1 MLQYF
6 LSENIKIKHTF
17 MEKLIWLSPALL
29 ILLSM
34 SLTARYF
41 QVDTYNWWYTWML
54 SGTLSLS
61 CVYLS
66 RVDGAMKNRATISL
80 PLDLK
85 KVWISKVFVGIKNI
99 SISCVII
106 FVAAQLSV
114 FIMPINSIINIPI
127 LNGFIGTIIIIVTCI
142 WQVPLCMFL
151 GSKIGMFPTII
162 LNLGI
167 NIFSIIMS
175 VGKYWWINP
184 FTYCDRFLCP
194 VLKILPN
201 GLAAEPGNP
210 TFTPELLNT
219 SVIPL
224 GIGISIGL
232 FLIITYLTAKWY
244 EGKEAI

>member
-85 KVWISKVFVGIKNI
+85 KVWIAKVFVGIKNI

-127 LNGFIGTIIIIVTCI
+127 LNGFIGTFIIIVTCI

-201 GLAAEPGNP
+201 GLPAEPGNP

-224 GIGISIGL
+224 GIGISIIL
-232 FLIITYLTAKWY
+232 FLITTYLTAKWY

>member
-85 KVWISKVFVGIKNI
+85 KVWVAKVFVGIKNI

-114 FIMPINSIINIPI
+114 FIMPINSIVNIPMF
-127 LNGFIGTIIIIVTCI
+127 NGFIGTIIIIVTCI

-167 NIFSIIMS
+167 NIFSIVMS

>member
-85 KVWISKVFVGIKNI
+85 KVWIAKVFVGIKNI

-106 FVAAQLSV
+106 FVAAHLSV
-114 FIMPINSIINIPI
+114 FIIPINSIINIPI

-201 GLAAEPGNP
+201 GLPAEPGNQ

-224 GIGISIGL
+224 GIGISIVL

>member
-1 MLQYF
+1 MQ
-6 LSENIKIKHTF
+6 
-17 MEKLIWLSPALL
+17 KLIWLSPALL

-34 SLTARYF
+34 SLTASYF

-85 KVWISKVFVGIKNI
+85 KVWIAKVFVGIKNI

-114 FIMPINSIINIPI
+114 FIIPINSIVNIPI
-127 LNGFIGTIIIIVTCI
+127 FNGFIGTIIIIVTCI

-201 GLAAEPGNP
+201 GLPAEPGNQ

>member
-6 LSENIKIKHTF
+6 LSEDIKIKHTF
-17 MEKLIWLSPALL
+17 MQKLIWLSPALL

-34 SLTARYF
+34 SLTASYF

-85 KVWISKVFVGIKNI
+85 KVWIAKVFVGIKNI

-114 FIMPINSIINIPI
+114 FIIPINSIVNIPI
-127 LNGFIGTIIIIVTCI
+127 FSGFIGTIIIIVTCI

-175 VGKYWWINP
+175 VGKYWWVNP

-201 GLAAEPGNP
+201 GLPAEPGNP

-224 GIGISIGL
+224 GIGISIIL

>member
-29 ILLSM
+29 ILISM

-85 KVWISKVFVGIKNI
+85 KVWIAKVFVGIKNI

-114 FIMPINSIINIPI
+114 FIMPINSIVNIPMF
-127 LNGFIGTIIIIVTCI
+127 NGFIGTIIIIVTCI

-194 VLKILPN
+194 ILKILPN

>member
-6 LSENIKIKHTF
+6 FSENIKIRHTF
-17 MEKLIWLSPALL
+17 IQKLIWMAPAS
-29 ILLSM
+29 IMLLSM
-34 SLTARYF
+34 CLTADFF
-41 QVDTYNWWYTWML
+41 QVDSYNWWYTWML
-54 SGTLSLS
+54 PGAISLS
-61 CVYLS
+61 CVFLS
-66 RVDGAMKNRATISL
+66 RVDGNMRNRATISL

-85 KVWISKVFVGIKNI
+85 KVWIAKVLLGIKNM
-99 SISCVII
+99 SISCMIV
-106 FVAAQLSV
+106 FMVTQLSV
-114 FIMPINSIINIPI
+114 FVIPI
-127 LNGFIGTIIIIVTCI
+127 DGIGRIPMVNGFIGIIIIIVTFI

-175 VGKYWWINP
+175 VGKHWWINP

-201 GLAAEPGNP
+201 GLPAEPGNP
-210 TFTPELLNT
+210 TFTPELLNM

-224 GIGISIGL
+224 GIGISIAL
-232 FLIITYLTAKWY
+232 FLIATYLTAKWY

>member
-17 MEKLIWLSPALL
+17 MKKLIWLSPALL

-85 KVWISKVFVGIKNI
+85 KVWIAKVFVGIKNI

-106 FVAAQLSV
+106 FVATQLSV
-114 FIMPINSIINIPI
+114 YIMPINSIINIPV

>member
-6 LSENIKIKHTF
+6 LSENIKIRHTF
-17 MEKLIWLSPALL
+17 MQKLIWLSPALL

-34 SLTARYF
+34 SLTAYYF

-54 SGTLSLS
+54 PGTISLS

-66 RVDGAMKNRATISL
+66 RVDGNMRNRATISL

-85 KVWISKVFVGIKNI
+85 KVWIAKVFVGIKNI
-99 SISCVII
+99 CISCMII

-114 FIMPINSIINIPI
+114 FIMPIDSISRIPMV
-127 LNGFIGTIIIIVTCI
+127 NGFIGITIIIVTFM

-167 NIFSIIMS
+167 NIFSVMVS
-175 VGKYWWINP
+175 VGKHWWVNP
-184 FTYCDRFLCP
+184 FAYCDRFLCP

-201 GLAAEPGNP
+201 GLPAEPGNP

-224 GIGISIGL
+224 GIGISIAL
-232 FLIITYLTAKWY
+232 FLITTYLTAKWY
-244 EGKEAI
+244 EEKEAI

>member
-6 LSENIKIKHTF
+6 LSENIKIRHTF

-66 RVDGAMKNRATISL
+66 RVDGVMKNRATISL

-85 KVWISKVFVGIKNI
+85 KVWIAKVFVGIKNI
-99 SISCVII
+99 IISCVII

-194 VLKILPN
+194 ILKILPN
-201 GLAAEPGNP
+201 GLPAEPGNP
-210 TFTPELLNT
+210 TFIPELLNT

-224 GIGISIGL
+224 GIGISIVL

>member
-85 KVWISKVFVGIKNI
+85 KVWIAKVFVGIKNI

-114 FIMPINSIINIPI
+114 FIMPINSIINISI

-151 GSKIGMFPTII
+151 GSKIGMFPAII